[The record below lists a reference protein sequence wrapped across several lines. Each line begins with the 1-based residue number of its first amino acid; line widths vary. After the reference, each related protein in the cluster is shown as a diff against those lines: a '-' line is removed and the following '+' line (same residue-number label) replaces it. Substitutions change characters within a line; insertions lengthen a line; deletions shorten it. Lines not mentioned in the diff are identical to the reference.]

1 MNYHVWMILS
11 LNFNV
16 SYDGN
21 CLIILPKSQSKLL
34 SQIFLLL
41 LNQMF
46 ILSLKMLTFE
56 QIEYFLIR
64 SPQIVE
70 ILLHDLWG
78 PKYLQ

>member
-1 MNYHVWMILS
+1 MILS

-16 SYDGN
+16 SYDEN
-21 CLIILPKSQSKLL
+21 CLVILPKSQSKLP
-34 SQIFLLL
+34 SQISLLPR
-41 LNQMF
+41 NQMS
-46 ILSLKMLTFE
+46 ILSLKMLTSA

-64 SPQIVE
+64 WPQIAE